1 MCALD
6 NKTIFQQLP
15 VPAWIED
22 FSEVRRFLNRLKRE
36 QRIGDWK
43 RYLAEHPEVV
53 RQCAELVRII
63 DVNRETVRLF
73 GARSKK
79 ELLANLDKVFT
90 ENSFSAF
97 GRELA
102 QMASG
107 ATEISTRGENRTLR
121 GETIH
126 LNLKGVIPPGQ
137 RRSWKEVLVVSLD
150 VTRETLAEQ
159 GLAQNREKLGSFYSS
174 TPIAYQSLDAQGRFL
189 DVNPA
194 FERMLG
200 YHREELVGK
209 PVAELLSE
217 ESRQLLTE
225 RFPEF
230 LKSGRVDGAEFTM
243 IDHKGHPVEVR
254 VEGRL
259 EKDPERGIIRTHCLL
274 HNISELKQ
282 HQQALSR
289 QKRNYQLLYD
299 QFQVLFDGIPDPL
312 FLLTPKLEISW
323 ANRGATQ
330 ATGRSLDLL
339 LGRHCEELHGQC
351 NLPCDTEMVRN
362 CLESGEPTTSLV
374 GTPDERSWGLRA
386 FPIQDPEGRVIQVMV
401 LAHDVTEKIRL
412 QAQTMRTGQ
421 LAALGELAAGV
432 AHEIN
437 NPINGIINYAQI
449 MVNRAAKEGQTDE
462 IAERILKEGDRI
474 ATIVGNLLS
483 FSRDKKEEPRPVRL
497 QDILCEA
504 LTLCEAR
511 LKKDGISISID
522 IPSDFPCLLGRHQQL
537 EQVFIN
543 LFNNARYALNARFQ
557 GTDPNKKLL
566 VSADVD
572 REKGMAT
579 VVVEDRGTGI
589 PAHLVNR
596 ILNPFFST
604 KPQNEGTGLGLS
616 ICHGIIQEHGGQ
628 IDFDSRENDYT
639 RVILTLPL
647 ANKS

>member
-22 FSEVRRFLNRLKRE
+22 FSEVRRFLDKLKKE
-36 QRIGDWK
+36 QRIDDWDQF
-43 RYLAEHPEVV
+43 LAGHPEIV
-53 RQCAELVRII
+53 RQCATLVRIV
-63 DVNRETVRLF
+63 DVNSQTVRLF

-90 ENSFSAF
+90 DNSFAAF

-102 QMASG
+102 QIASG
-107 ATEISTRGENRTLR
+107 ATKVSTRGENRTLR

-126 LNLKGVIPPGQ
+126 LNLRAVIPPGQ
-137 RRSWKEVLVVSLD
+137 RRSWKEVLVVSID
-150 VTRETLAEQ
+150 IARETLAEK
-159 GLAQNREKLGSFYSS
+159 GLAQNQEILGSFYRS
-174 TPIAYQSLDAQGRFL
+174 TPIAYQSLDADGRFL

-200 YHREELVGK
+200 YHRNELIGK
-209 PVAELLSE
+209 PVTELLSE
-217 ESRQLLTE
+217 ESRRVLAE
-225 RFPEF
+225 RFPMF
-230 LKSGRVDGAEFTM
+230 LESGRVDGAEFTM
-243 IDHKGHPVEVR
+243 IDSKGHPVEVR

-259 EKDPERGIIRTHCLL
+259 ERDPERGIVRTHCLL

-323 ANRGATQ
+323 ANRGAIQ
-330 ATGRSLDLL
+330 ATGCSLDLL
-339 LGRHCEELHGQC
+339 LGRHCEDLHGQC
-351 NLPCDTEMVRN
+351 NLPCDADMVRS
-362 CLESGEPTTSLV
+362 CLDSGEPTTSLV

-386 FPIQDPEGRVIQVMV
+386 FPIRDPEGRVIQVMV

-449 MVNRAAKEGQTDE
+449 MVNRAAKEGRTDE

-497 QDILCEA
+497 QDILSEA

-511 LKKDGISISID
+511 LKKDGISIEID

-543 LFNNARYALNARFQ
+543 LINNARYALNARFR
-557 GTDPNKKLL
+557 GTDPNKKLRI
-566 VSADVD
+566 SADVD

-579 VVVEDRGTGI
+579 VVVEDRGIGI

-616 ICHGIIQEHGGQ
+616 ICHGIVQDHGGQ

-647 ANKS
+647 AN